1 MELDND
7 GTQEFDPERVGEK
20 FRIPVPKTWETQL
33 SEKGNTA
40 AVWTD
45 LVEDKSLPFMAMLR
59 NLRNILLAGVEEKIH
74 QNIIGRLTSAKMIAS
89 SKQMPVKFLSAFD
102 AIDFDDATLARL
114 AEEAKLEQDFVEEEK
129 FYGSG
134 KDAKKVL
141 KKRLVCRK
149 PPTRELLDR
158 YREGLETAVSL
169 AARNNIPPL
178 ECPNG
183 GKALVLVDV
192 SGSME
197 SPLTQGPKKLHE
209 SALTPHR
216 RSNVQY
222 GRPIVEGQD
231 MDMEDYFS
239 QSGQRLS
246 KKISVSMTWIGQD
259 LDLSCNIM
267 DKDGNTVCNVSF
279 QQLDASAVWHS
290 GDITSAP
297 NGAEEVITVDLDGLP
312 ENAFMLTFTV
322 NSYSGQSFDDIA
334 EAAMSLRDDGLEGN
348 SVEGTQEIC
357 AFRLTGTH
365 KAVVA
370 CSLIRKERGWSFR
383 CLNTPQ
389 SQGTT
394 VQSLLGKIKKEYD
407 AMMADA
413 ATQTKRLIDAALL
426 LALCLRERMGDD
438 KCEIVL
444 FSSSLNDGP
453 GYVSLRNLGPKVLAN
468 IRRCHAAAK
477 QLGRGSSLPI
487 TYLQELSA
495 SQVKLDHLVLLT
507 DGLISPAKS
516 PGEALSR
523 WLRSYRSSVHPVK
536 YTCIDVLG
544 LGKPCVGEGNDP
556 NNVLISG
563 YSEAVL
569 RYLTQEPGAQLAEVE
584 AIELPPPKEFVPKD
598 GKEKFEPP
606 ARK

>member
-1 MELDND
+1 
-7 GTQEFDPERVGEK
+7 
-20 FRIPVPKTWETQL
+20 
-33 SEKGNTA
+33 
-40 AVWTD
+40 
-45 LVEDKSLPFMAMLR
+45 
-59 NLRNILLAGVEEKIH
+59 
-74 QNIIGRLTSAKMIAS
+74 
-89 SKQMPVKFLSAFD
+89 
-102 AIDFDDATLARL
+102 
-114 AEEAKLEQDFVEEEK
+114 
-129 FYGSG
+129 
-134 KDAKKVL
+134 
-141 KKRLVCRK
+141 
-149 PPTRELLDR
+149 
-158 YREGLETAVSL
+158 L
-169 AARNNIPPL
+169 AARNNVPPL

-183 GKALVLVDV
+183 GKAVVLVDV

-216 RSNVQY
+216 RSNVQH

-231 MDMEDYFS
+231 MDLEDYFS

-246 KKISVSMTWIGQD
+246 RKLSVSMTWIGQD

-267 DKDGNTVCNVSF
+267 DKDGVSVCNVSF
-279 QQLDASAVWHS
+279 QQLESSAVWHS

-297 NGAEEVITVDLDGLP
+297 HGAEEIITVDLDKLP
-312 ENAFMLTFTV
+312 PNAFMLTFTV
-322 NSYSGQSFDDIA
+322 NSYSGQSFDDIP
-334 EAAMSLRDDGLEGN
+334 EAAMSLRDDGLHGN

-370 CSLIRKERGWSFR
+370 CSLIRKETGWSFR

-389 SQGTT
+389 ANGSTI
-394 VQSLLGKIKKEYD
+394 QSLLGKIKKEYD

-413 ATQTKRLIDAALL
+413 ATQTKRLVDAALL

-444 FSSSLNDGP
+444 FSSAPREGGP
-453 GYVSLRNLGPKVLAN
+453 GFAALRNLGPKVLAN
-468 IRRCHAAAK
+468 IRRCHAVTK
-477 QLGRGSSLPI
+477 QLGRGTEIPI
-487 TYLQELSA
+487 SYLQELSA

-507 DGLISPAKS
+507 DGLVSPAKS
-516 PGEALSR
+516 PANELSR
-523 WLRSYRSSVHPVK
+523 WLRSYRASVHPVK

-544 LGKPCVGEGNDP
+544 MGKPSIGDGSNPND
-556 NNVLISG
+556 VLISG

-584 AIELPPPKEFVPKD
+584 AIVLPPPKEFVPD
-598 GKEKFEPP
+598 GDKAKFEPP
-606 ARK
+606 AR